1 MPRGKASRDPAVPHR
16 TGRHCVGAWIA
27 GGLAPILTSAAAAAQ
42 YLRGDAEPAATEPS
56 LIQQILFRIAQMQAR
71 LNAELTETIRSA
83 QSGDSLAPAMAII
96 GAAFL
101 YGVLHAAGPGHGKAV
116 VATYF
121 LTHPAR
127 WLRGVGTG
135 FAVAMIQAVTA
146 ILLVSI
152 LAVALGVA
160 LTQVLDRAVTIE
172 LLSYGLIVGLGLAML
187 YRVATGQAA
196 CGHDHGDH
204 DHPHGPDSGGTGLRG
219 WIGRVLPADLAP
231 LAVAVGLRPC
241 SGAIIILLFTL
252 ANGIF
257 LIGALATFSMAFGT
271 ALVVSLAGVLAI
283 AARRSVTGTDRG
295 HAFVARIQTGVTVA
309 GALVIIAL
317 GGLMFAGALHRGGL
331 LGM

>member
-1 MPRGKASRDPAVPHR
+1 MRKASLRL
-16 TGRHCVGAWIA
+16 GFC
-27 GGLAPILTSAAAAAQ
+27 LALILVSAAAAAQ
-42 YLRGDAEPAATEPS
+42 FPVGGREAAPVGEPS
-56 LIQQILFRIAQMQAR
+56 LIQQLLFRVAQMQAR
-71 LNAELTETIRSA
+71 LNAELTETIRAA
-83 QSGDSLAPAMAII
+83 QAGDSLAPALAII

-127 WLRGVGTG
+127 WLRGVTTG

-152 LAVALGVA
+152 LAMALGVA

-172 LLSYGLIVGLGLAML
+172 LLSYGLIVGLGLYML
-187 YRVATGQAA
+187 YRVAIGRAA
-196 CGHDHGDH
+196 CGHDHHGHGDH
-204 DHPHGPDSGGTGLRG
+204 PVGRRSGIRG
-219 WIGRVLPADLAP
+219 WIDRVLPDDLAP

-241 SGAIIILLFTL
+241 SGAIIVLLFTL

-271 ALVVSLAGVLAI
+271 ALVVSVAGLLAI
-283 AARRSVTGTDRG
+283 AVRRTVTAGDRSQ
-295 HAFVARIQTGVTVA
+295 AFIARIQTGVTVA
-309 GALVIIAL
+309 GALVITTL

>member
-1 MPRGKASRDPAVPHR
+1 MWKDSLRA
-16 TGRHCVGAWIA
+16 
-27 GGLAPILTSAAAAAQ
+27 GLAAALTLASTSATAQ
-42 YLRGDAEPAATEPS
+42 YLRGGETAAPTQDPS
-56 LIQQILFRIAQMQAR
+56 LIQKVLFQVAQMQAR
-71 LNAELTETIRSA
+71 LNAELTETIRAA
-83 QSGDSLAPAMAII
+83 QDGDSLAPALAII

-121 LTHPAR
+121 LANPAR
-127 WLRGVGTG
+127 WLRGVTTG

-146 ILLVSI
+146 ILLVAI
-152 LAVALGVA
+152 LAMVLGVA
-160 LTQVLDRAVTIE
+160 LTQVLDRALTIE
-172 LLSYGLIVGLGLAML
+172 LLSYALIVGLGLYML

-196 CGHDHGDH
+196 CGHDHHGH
-204 DHPHGPDSGGTGLRG
+204 DHHIDAGTGRTGLRG
-219 WIGRVLPADLAP
+219 WVDRALPEDLAP

-271 ALVVSLAGVLAI
+271 ALVVSLAGLLAI
-283 AARRSVTGTDRG
+283 ALRRSITASDRS

-309 GALVIIAL
+309 GALVITTL